1 MLKFQIVIL
10 SATTRTTLIAGRFL
24 EAIWGIGM
32 RRRSIIIYG
41 LISVLAVLLACG
53 FILRHKAALAG
64 EIWLASTEISGLPLD
79 DGDLIFQTSRSSQSA
94 AIQHA
99 TGSMWSHMGMIVF
112 HDGQPYVLE
121 ASATVRYTP
130 LARWV
135 AYGVGR
141 HFVVKRLADAR
152 RVLTPE
158 ALAKLDSVGASFL
171 GRSYDLTFE
180 WSDDRMYCSELVWK
194 IYDRALGV
202 DIGKLQ
208 KIREFNLTDPTVAK
222 LMKQRYGDAVPMD
235 EPVISPVAM
244 FESPLL
250 VQVAAH

>member
-1 MLKFQIVIL
+1 MAIQG
-10 SATTRTTLIAGRFL
+10 AGMHR
-24 EAIWGIGM
+24 G
-32 RRRSIIIYG
+32 SIIKYG
-41 LISVLAVLLACG
+41 LLILLVALLGSG
-53 FILRHKAALAG
+53 FMLRHKVARAAEL
-64 EIWLASTEISGLPLD
+64 WLASAAISGLPLHE
-79 DGDLIFQTSRSSQSA
+79 GDLIFQTSRSSQSA
-94 AIQHA
+94 AIQNA
-99 TGSMWSHMGMIVF
+99 TGSIWSHMGMIVIRK
-112 HDGQPYVLE
+112 DQPYVLE

-141 HFVVKRLADAR
+141 HFVVKRLTDAN
-152 RVLTPE
+152 RVLTPD
-158 ALAKLDSVGASFL
+158 ALEKLDGMGASFL
-171 GRSYDLTFE
+171 DRPYDLTFE

-194 IYDRALGV
+194 IYDRALGI

-208 KIREFNLTDPTVAK
+208 KIREFNLADPTVAR

-235 EPVISPVAM
+235 EPVISPVSM

>member
-1 MLKFQIVIL
+1 
-10 SATTRTTLIAGRFL
+10 
-24 EAIWGIGM
+24 M
-32 RRRSIIIYG
+32 RHTPFIKYG
-41 LISVLAVLLACG
+41 LLTVLVVFLGSG
-53 FILRHKAALAG
+53 FMVRHRIAMAAEL
-64 EIWLASTEISGLPLD
+64 WLASAATSGLPLN
-79 DGDLIFQTSRSSQSA
+79 DGDLIFQTSRSSQSV
-94 AIQHA
+94 AIQRA
-99 TGSMWSHMGMIVF
+99 TGSMWSHMGMIVL

-141 HFVVKRLADAR
+141 HFVVKRLADAN

-158 ALAKLDSVGASFL
+158 ALAKLDTVGASFL
-171 GRSYDLTFE
+171 GRHYDLTFE
-180 WSDDRMYCSELVWK
+180 WTDDRIYCSELVWK
-194 IYDRALGV
+194 IYDRALGI

-208 KIREFNLTDPTVAK
+208 KIREFNLTDPAVAK
-222 LMKQRYGDAVPMD
+222 LMKQRYGNAIPMD
-235 EPVISPVAM
+235 EPVISPVSM